1 MDYQLLEYSCS
12 ECGMLLKETM
22 RELNQDL
29 FIISSVKEECPKCGF
44 IPKVLKRVCKQPPQI
59 KELYYKENNR
69 RSIAA
74 LSPVPSPISK
84 FQIAYNEF
92 ISRLMFDIEDLDT
105 SLQNLNNNDNYT
117 LAIIGNNNYDIYNRK
132 ITHSLLN
139 RLCVYTLFVRQE
151 KCFNLLPTS
160 SSPLRLLPYV
170 IIVDAGNS
178 IDFYQFT
185 EFIRQYGLDIKKT
198 LQRIVVSRAFT
209 VYQLT
214 NLIIKELPNFIR
226 QLDTCLIIVPD
237 LLNMFTHDPNIDHKE
252 AKHLIQEIISA
263 IRKIATRTRCAISWN
278 YNHES
283 SSYMKTLLPKF
294 DKCIEVASLGEK
306 QMASTFSLKIYEGRS
321 SRYCKSSSTSHCLL
335 DTRDLYFI
343 PKNIYK

>member
-12 ECGMLLKETM
+12 ECGILLKETI

-29 FIISSVKEECPKCGF
+29 FTTSSVKKECPKCGS
-44 IPKVLKRVCKQPPQI
+44 IPKILKRVCKQLPQT

-74 LSPVPSPISK
+74 LPHVPSSTSK
-84 FQIAYNEF
+84 FQIAYEEF
-92 ISRLMFDIEDLDT
+92 ISRLMFDIKALDI
-105 SLQNLNNNDNYT
+105 SLQNLNNNDNNT

-132 ITHSLLN
+132 ITNSLLS

-151 KCFNLLPTS
+151 KCFNLSPTS
-160 SSPLRLLPYV
+160 SSLCLLPYV
-170 IIVDAGNS
+170 IIIDAGNS
-178 IDFYQFT
+178 LDFYQFT

-214 NLIIKELPNFIR
+214 NLIIKELPNIIR
-226 QLDTCLIIVPD
+226 QLNTCLIIVPD
-237 LLNMFTHDPNIDHKE
+237 LLNMFTHDPNIDLEE
-252 AKHLIQEIISA
+252 AKYLIREIVSA
-263 IRKIATRTRCAISWN
+263 IKKIATRTRCAISWN

-283 SSYMKTLLPKF
+283 SSYMKILLPKF
-294 DKCIEVASLGEK
+294 DKCIEVTSLEEK
-306 QMASTFSLKIYEGRS
+306 QMASKFSLKIYDGKS
-321 SRYCKSSSTSHCLL
+321 SRYYKSSSTSHCLL
-335 DTRDLYFI
+335 NTRDLYFI